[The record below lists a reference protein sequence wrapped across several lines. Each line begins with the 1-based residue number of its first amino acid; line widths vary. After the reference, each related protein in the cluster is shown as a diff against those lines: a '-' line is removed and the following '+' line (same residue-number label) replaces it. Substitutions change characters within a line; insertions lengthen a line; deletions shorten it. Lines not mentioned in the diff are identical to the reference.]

1 MDILNEKRCKRRVT
15 ARKSRKT
22 RRIRKTRRYKR
33 GGTQVKCC
41 MCEKTVAVD
50 GSLRPRA
57 CLEKHGSASHR
68 ICQDCW
74 WNNEYGFA
82 REGVSHECPGC
93 KKGLPLT
100 LVKPSTKVTAVIDL
114 TDDA

>member
-1 MDILNEKRCKRRVT
+1 METFNKKRTTEK
-15 ARKSRKT
+15 KSRKP

-50 GSLRPRA
+50 GSLRPRV

-74 WNNEYGFA
+74 WNN
-82 REGVSHECPGC
+82 
-93 KKGLPLT
+93 
-100 LVKPSTKVTAVIDL
+100 
-114 TDDA
+114 

>member
-1 MDILNEKRCKRRVT
+1 MKTFLKKRTT
-15 ARKSRKT
+15 AKKSRKP

-41 MCEKTVAVD
+41 MCEKPVAVD
-50 GSLRPRA
+50 GSLQPRA

-100 LVKPSTKVTAVIDL
+100 LVKPSTKVNTVIDL